1 MATHR
6 LNISSRAARSRG
18 RAQRGFSLWELA
30 VLVGLLGLGI
40 GAGFVFLKAQEVN
53 QRETERTT
61 LLAAA
66 DRAVLNFIAIQGRL
80 PCPDSTGSGA
90 ENCAAGIQKGWLP
103 AVTLGLDASAPARG
117 VMRVRYI
124 AYRGAGTKDLAV
136 ATDRFSPAK
145 WDYYASPSV
154 ASFFGPYSPP
164 QTSVVDFCRGLTLA
178 NGDPAN
184 AATAHTSGPL
194 NVAYAL
200 ADGGIDRDGNGTPF
214 DGALNPAATPGLES
228 PARAADAAYDDRV
241 LAHGFTELANLL
253 NCTTATRSL
262 DAMGQ
267 AVEVG
272 NEVKSQAESTRL
284 MAIILSAVN
293 GVKALIQ
300 TAKLLLSGVALA
312 TAIGV
317 LAAAVG
323 ALAGAIGTCIVLVG
337 CALIPGYAAAVA
349 SAALGVTLA
358 TSAVALNAAAVAY
371 HVTATV
377 QTSIVAQK
385 ASAAV
390 DTGTVDLTTLVTQVQ
405 QAAADA
411 VTTAAASSAAATAA
425 RSAANT
431 ALTVYDTQV
440 ANLVAYA
447 HSINPGYAWRGVP
460 DPNPIPYPG
469 WTRPV
474 DVDPGDAKLTAV
486 ISSAR
491 AYGDANVAFVTADGA
506 YLRDLKR
513 YNDAFGSN
521 TAAALDAQNN
531 PTDQTKQ
538 DVYAQTL
545 TPEALAYVANLLTI
559 RDQSNANRTTKLGLR
574 DAAQATFSAAAVA
587 VNQAYPSPLYFDDV
601 YVFNL
606 LVLRSWVGH
615 MTNAYNDYL
624 SKNIAATEKERVAVL
639 DAQNATDAANA
650 VTALNAA
657 IAAQQANSAA
667 GAIVVQGGDA
677 ILQEAD
683 LRGSLK

>member
-6 LNISSRAARSRG
+6 SNRAPLAARSRW

-30 VLVGLLGLGI
+30 VLLGLLGLGI
-40 GAGFVFLKAQEVN
+40 AAGFVFLKAQEVN

-80 PCPDSTGSGA
+80 PCPDSTGSGV

-103 AVTLGLDASAPARG
+103 TATLGLDASAPARG
-117 VMRVRYI
+117 VMRLRYI
-124 AYRGAGTKDLAV
+124 AYRGAGTKDLVV

-154 ASFFGPYSPP
+154 ASFFGPYTPGH
-164 QTSVVDFCRGLTLA
+164 TSVVDFCRGLSLA
-178 NGDPAN
+178 NGDPAS

-200 ADGGIDRDGNGTPF
+200 ADGGIDRDGNGTLF
-214 DGALNPAATPGLES
+214 DGALNPSATPGLES

-241 LAHGFTELANLL
+241 LSHGFSDLANLL
-253 NCTTATRSL
+253 NCATATRSL

-284 MAIILSAVN
+284 MAIIMSVMN

-300 TAKLLLSGVALA
+300 TAKLVMSGIALG

-317 LAAAVG
+317 LSAAVG

-349 SAALGVTLA
+349 SAALAVGLA
-358 TSAVALNAAAVAY
+358 TTTVALNAAAVAY

-390 DTGTVDLTTLVTQVQ
+390 DTGSVDLNTLLTQVQ

-411 VTTAAASSAAATAA
+411 VTKATASSAVATAA
-425 RSAANT
+425 RSVANT
-431 ALTVYDTQV
+431 ALTAYDQQV
-440 ANLVAYA
+440 ANLVAQA
-447 HSINPGYAWRGVP
+447 HSINPGFAWRGVP
-460 DPNPIPYPG
+460 DPNPIPFG

-474 DVDPGDAKLTAV
+474 DVDPGDSKLNAV
-486 ISSAR
+486 INSAR
-491 AYGDANVAFVTADGA
+491 AYGDANVAFIDADGA

-513 YNDAFGSN
+513 YNDAVGSN
-521 TAAALDAQNN
+521 AAAALDAQNN

-574 DAAQATFSAAAVA
+574 DAAWATFYAAAGA
-587 VNQAYPSPLYFDDV
+587 VNQAYQSNLYFEDV
-601 YVFNL
+601 YLFNFL
-606 LVLRSWVGH
+606 FARSWVGH

-657 IAAQQANSAA
+657 IAAQRANGVA

-677 ILQEAD
+677 ILKEAD
-683 LRGSLK
+683 LRGGLK